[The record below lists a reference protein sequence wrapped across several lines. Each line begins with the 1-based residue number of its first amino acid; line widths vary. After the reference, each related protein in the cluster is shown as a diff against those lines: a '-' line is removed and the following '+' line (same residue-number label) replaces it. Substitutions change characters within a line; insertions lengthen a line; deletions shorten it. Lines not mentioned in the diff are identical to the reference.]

1 MNQFK
6 DYFLSQH
13 AESQN
18 SFQRILSET
27 QNLLSEFYRQQPKVF
42 NGKKAEEI
50 EKEIALLTNSSINGE
65 SPSLVLKEIMEKV
78 VSNSIHVTHPGSMAH
93 LHCPTLIPAIAAE
106 LIIAVLN
113 QSMDSWD
120 QSTAAT
126 YLEEKLVKWLAEK
139 LLLADSADGTFTSG
153 GTQSNYMGLLLARDH
168 FCQSQWNWDV
178 KKLGLPAEAH
188 KLRILCSEKAHFT
201 VSKSASQ
208 LGLGEQAVVKIKTD
222 AHMRMCDSTLKK
234 EIQRLKSS
242 GYYPMCIAATC
253 GTTDFGSID
262 ALGELTEAASENGMW
277 LHVDAAYGGALVL
290 SKKHCGKLA
299 GINLADSVTI
309 DFHKMFYQPISC
321 GAFFVKN
328 KSSFQYL
335 SYHADYL
342 NPEEEDLDHLVN
354 KSVQTT
360 RRFDALKLYMSLR
373 IVGERDFS
381 CMIDHTIELAKQTA
395 LWLKETSGIEVINT
409 EPELNAIVF
418 RFTDETDA
426 DGLNLHIYKK
436 LLHSGEGLIA
446 KTKINGSQYLKF
458 TLLNPQTTMT
468 EVKLAVES
476 LSQSAKEYKQKEE
489 AL

>member
-1 MNQFK
+1 MNHFK
-6 DYFLSQH
+6 QYFLSHH

-18 SFQRILSET
+18 SFQRTLSEV
-27 QNLLSEFYRQQPKVF
+27 QNLLGEFYRLQPNVF

-50 EKEIALLTNSSINGE
+50 EKEIVLLANSSQNGE
-65 SPSLVLKEIMEKV
+65 SPSKVIEEIMDKV

-93 LHCPTLIPAIAAE
+93 LHCPPLIPAIAAE

-126 YLEEKLVKWLAEK
+126 YLEEKMMKWMSEK
-139 LLLADSADGTFTSG
+139 LSLADSADGTFTSG

-168 FCQSQWNWDV
+168 YCQTQWNWDV

-222 AHMRMCDSTLKK
+222 AGMRMCISSLEE
-234 EIQRLKSS
+234 EIKRLKSD
-242 GYYPMCIAATC
+242 GYHPMCIAATC

-262 ALGELTEAASENGMW
+262 PLEELGDIASRNGMW
-277 LHVDAAYGGALVL
+277 LHADAAYGGALVM
-290 SKKHCGKLA
+290 SEKHHGKLA
-299 GINLADSVTI
+299 GINLADSVAI

-328 KSSFQYL
+328 KSIFRYL
-335 SYHADYL
+335 SCHADYL
-342 NPEEEDLDHLVN
+342 NPEEDELVHLVN

-360 RRFDALKLYMSLR
+360 RRFDALKLYMSR
-373 IVGERDFS
+373 RMVGERNFS
-381 CMIDHTIELAKQTA
+381 RMIDHTIELAKQTA
-395 LWLKETSGIEVINT
+395 LWLRETPGIDVVNP

-418 RFTDETDA
+418 RLSDEKDA
-426 DGLNLHIYKK
+426 DGLNMYIYKK

-446 KTKINGSQYLKF
+446 KTRVDGLQFLKF
-458 TLLNPQTTMT
+458 TLLNPQTTMA
-468 EVKLAVES
+468 EVKLAFES
-476 LSQSAKEYKQKEE
+476 LIQFAKEFKQKEE